1 MRKRKEPSRKDSV
14 DLARAQIE
22 AILEEIRV
30 AKQRMMPQWKLLRS
44 FKNLKFADTWEGNQ
58 RERDVEKRSKKVR
71 EKYEKF
77 LSFEERDLY
86 QKLLKELISDLRD
99 EDDPLNWEPRT
110 KRTLQEL
117 NRIKGDMKVAYFD
130 FLESLKDLIV
140 FIKEKQQEDM
150 EELER
155 LENDLEAKESTSSFV
170 QPNTKALKEGIES
183 MNYAKKKDAMIRA
196 LYERCQIGEITLAQ
210 REAAIERLNQLCE
223 STTTVDE
230 NPVDALVEAVNHYI
244 DGTDTAEELDR
255 TLCMVQESHP
265 EVLRAFT
272 GEDIDERYQTVL
284 ESVYHAIENDE
295 LSRSD
300 AKTWMGI
307 LQNGYETEMTHRL
320 LPFFGN
326 DEEQTLLESAM
337 DDGTDP
343 YYNMMDSYN
352 FMVDTIQELVDN
364 GTLTEEAAMEEY
376 QKLAINTY
384 VQMYEHAEDETA
396 VYEYAGYGYAD
407 AQVALASSIAV
418 ITSAIAI
425 PIGLLGTRKFKANK
439 LIQAYEKLHADTL
452 KVKFS
457 DLECKKMGM
466 EYAVEKYAPELKSI
480 FNRDAA
486 VNGRGYLIQYKGKPF
501 CFLVKYKSA
510 YTSYTSGGGGGGVSF
525 SDSTPRVLYKSIA
538 PEAKKHEDFYRAVM
552 ILKYAGMM
560 TPEVKDFLKSEL
572 KKAKAL
578 KKELKKEE
586 KAAEKKEKAKSKEDA
601 LTKEYVEHTT
611 EDALYDKVVSKIRAL
626 YENGDICLERR
637 EELLMEAKNRF
648 YFS

>member
-22 AILEEIRV
+22 AILEEVRV

-44 FKNLKFADTWEGNQ
+44 FKNLKFADTWEGDQ

-77 LSFEERDLY
+77 LSFEERELY

-130 FLESLKDLIV
+130 FLESLKDLII
-140 FIKEKQQEDM
+140 FIKEKQREDM

-155 LENDLEAKESTSSFV
+155 LENELEAKESTSV
-170 QPNTKALKEGIES
+170 LTQPNRKALKEGIES
-183 MNYAKKKDAMIRA
+183 MDYAKNKDAIIRA

-210 REAAIERLNQLCE
+210 REAAMERLNQLCE
-223 STTTVDE
+223 STNTVEE

-244 DGTDTAEELDR
+244 DGTNTAEELDR
-255 TLCMVQESHP
+255 TLCMIQESHP

-284 ESVYHAIENDE
+284 ESVHSAIECNALD
-295 LSRSD
+295 RSE
-300 AKTWMGI
+300 AKVWMEV

-326 DEEQTLLESAM
+326 EEEQTLLESAM
-337 DDGTDP
+337 DAGIDP
-343 YYNMMDSYN
+343 YYNMMESYN

-364 GTLTEEAAMEEY
+364 GTITEEAAMEEY

-384 VQMYEHAEDETA
+384 VQMNEHAEGDT
-396 VYEYAGYGYAD
+396 VMYEMD
-407 AQVALASSIAV
+407 AELVAFLATYIGIIAA
-418 ITSAIAI
+418 AIAI
-425 PIGLLGTRKFKANK
+425 PLGVLGRRKLKAKK
-439 LIQAYEKLHADTL
+439 LIDAYEMVHADELT
-452 KVKFS
+452 VKFS
-457 DLECKKMGM
+457 DLDCKKMGI

-486 VNGRGYLIQYKGKPF
+486 INGRGYLLQYKGKPF
-501 CFLVKYKSA
+501 CFLVKYNSSF
-510 YTSYTSGGGGGGVSF
+510 TSYTSGSGGGVSF
-525 SDSTPRVLYKSIA
+525 SDSAPRFLYKSIA
-538 PEAKKHEDFYRAVM
+538 PEAKKHEEFYRAVM
-552 ILKYAGMM
+552 ILKYATMM

-578 KKELKKEE
+578 KKELEKEE
-586 KAAEKKEKAKSKEDA
+586 KALEKKEKAKSKEDA

-611 EDALYDKVVSKIRAL
+611 EDALYEKVVSKIRAL
-626 YENGDICLERR
+626 YENGEISLERR
-637 EELLMEAKNRF
+637 EDLLMEAKNRF

>member
-77 LSFEERDLY
+77 LSFEERELY

-196 LYERCQIGEITLAQ
+196 LYERCQVGEITLAQ

-244 DGTDTAEELDR
+244 DGTDTAEDLDR
-255 TLCMVQESHP
+255 TICMVQESHP

-384 VQMYEHAEDETA
+384 VQMYEHAEGNA
-396 VYEYAGYGYAD
+396 PVYEVSESLVIGGVSAGTIAFIGIYIAMIAAVVSIPYGGFPP
-407 AQVALASSIAV
+407 SNKSK
-418 ITSAIAI
+418 
-425 PIGLLGTRKFKANK
+425 GKK
-439 LIQAYEKLHADTL
+439 LIKAYEKIHANEL
-452 KVKFS
+452 NVKFS
-457 DLECKKMGM
+457 DLDYKKLSI
-466 EYAVEKYAPELKSI
+466 EYVVEKYAPEFS
-480 FNRDAA
+480 
-486 VNGRGYLIQYKGKPF
+486 VNFMRLSEVSGNGILLTHQGKPF
-501 CFLVKYKSA
+501 CVAIVYAGYGTGNVRLAYKSLTA
-510 YTSYTSGGGGGGVSF
+510 
-525 SDSTPRVLYKSIA
+525 
-538 PEAKKHEDFYRAVM
+538 EAKKHEKFYRSA
-552 ILKYAGMM
+552 LSLRYAQLMS
-560 TPEVKDFLKSEL
+560 PEVKDFLKSEL
-572 KKAKAL
+572 KKAKSL
-578 KKELKKEE
+578 KKELEKEE

>member
-22 AILEEIRV
+22 AILEEVRV

-44 FKNLKFADTWEGNQ
+44 FKNLKFADTWEGDQ

-77 LSFEERDLY
+77 LSFEEREPY
-86 QKLLKELISDLRD
+86 QKLLKDLISDLRD

-130 FLESLKDLIV
+130 FLESLKDLII
-140 FIKEKQQEDM
+140 FIKEKQREDM

-155 LENDLEAKESTSSFV
+155 LENELEVKESTSV
-170 QPNTKALKEGIES
+170 LTQPNRKALKEGIES
-183 MNYAKKKDAMIRA
+183 MDYAKNKDAIIRA

-210 REAAIERLNQLCE
+210 REAAMERLNQLCE
-223 STTTVDE
+223 STNSVEE
-230 NPVDALVEAVNHYI
+230 NPVDALVEAVNQYI

-255 TLCMVQESHP
+255 TLCMIQESHP

-284 ESVYHAIENDE
+284 ESVHSAIEHNALD
-295 LSRSD
+295 RSE
-300 AKTWMGI
+300 AKVWMEV
-307 LQNGYETEMTHRL
+307 LQTGYETEMAHRL

-326 DEEQTLLESAM
+326 EEEQTLLESAM
-337 DDGTDP
+337 VEGTDP
-343 YYNMMDSYN
+343 YYNMMESYN

-384 VQMYEHAEDETA
+384 VQMHEHVEDDRVMYEMDAELVVMLATYIGALTA
-396 VYEYAGYGYAD
+396 I
-407 AQVALASSIAV
+407 IAV
-418 ITSAIAI
+418 
-425 PIGLLGTRKFKANK
+425 PLGIMGRRKIKARK
-439 LIQAYEKLHADTL
+439 LIDAYEMIHADELT
-452 KVKFS
+452 VKFS
-457 DLECKKMGM
+457 DLDCRKMGI

-480 FNRDAA
+480 FYRDAA
-486 VNGRGYLIQYKGKPF
+486 VNGRAYLMQHKGKPF
-501 CFLVKYKSA
+501 CFLVKYNS
-510 YTSYTSGGGGGGVSF
+510 SYSSDAVGSGGYGSAV
-525 SDSTPRVLYKSIA
+525 TMTAPRAFYKSIA
-538 PEAKKHEDFYRAVM
+538 PEAKKHEDFYRSVM
-552 ILKYAGMM
+552 ILKYATMM
-560 TPEVKDFLKSEL
+560 TPEVKDFLKYEL

-578 KKELKKEE
+578 KKELEKEE
-586 KAAEKKEKAKSKEDA
+586 KALKKKEKAKSKEDA

-626 YENGDICLERR
+626 YENGEISLECR
-637 EELLMEAKNRF
+637 EDLLMEAKNRF

>member
-77 LSFEERDLY
+77 LSFEERELY

-155 LENDLEAKESTSSFV
+155 LENDLEAKESTSGFV

-343 YYNMMDSYN
+343 YYNMMESYN

-384 VQMYEHAEDETA
+384 VQMHEHAEGDT
-396 VYEYAGYGYAD
+396 VMYEMD
-407 AQVALASSIAV
+407 AELVAMLATYIGIIAA
-418 ITSAIAI
+418 AIAI
-425 PIGLLGTRKFKANK
+425 PLGVMGRRKLKAKK
-439 LIQAYEKLHADTL
+439 LIDAYEMLHADELT
-452 KVKFS
+452 VKFS
-457 DLECKKMGM
+457 DLECKKMGI
-466 EYAVEKYAPELKSI
+466 EYAVEKYAPDLKSI
-480 FNRDAA
+480 FDRDAA
-486 VNGRGYLIQYKGKPF
+486 VNGRGYLLQYKGKPF
-501 CFLVKYKSA
+501 CFLVKYNSS
-510 YTSYTSGGGGGGVSF
+510 YTSYTSGSGGGGVSF
-525 SDSTPRVLYKSIA
+525 SAPRYLYKSIA

-552 ILKYAGMM
+552 ILKYATMM

-578 KKELKKEE
+578 KKELEKEA

-601 LTKEYVEHTT
+601 LTKEYVEHTA
-611 EDALYDKVVSKIRAL
+611 EDVLYDKVVSKIRAL

>member
-77 LSFEERDLY
+77 LSFEERELY

-244 DGTDTAEELDR
+244 DGTDTAEDLDR
-255 TLCMVQESHP
+255 TVCMVQESHP

-284 ESVYHAIENDE
+284 ESVHSAIEHNALD
-295 LSRSD
+295 RSE
-300 AKTWMGI
+300 AKVWMEV
-307 LQNGYETEMTHRL
+307 LQNGYETEMAHRL

-326 DEEQTLLESAM
+326 EEEQTMLESAM
-337 DDGTDP
+337 DEGTDP
-343 YYNMMDSYN
+343 YYNMMESYN

-384 VQMYEHAEDETA
+384 VQMHEHVEDDRVMYEMDAELVVMLATYIGALTA
-396 VYEYAGYGYAD
+396 I
-407 AQVALASSIAV
+407 IAV
-418 ITSAIAI
+418 
-425 PIGLLGTRKFKANK
+425 PLGIMGRRKIKARK
-439 LIQAYEKLHADTL
+439 LIDAYEMVHADEL
-452 KVKFS
+452 AVKFS
-457 DLECKKMGM
+457 DLDCRKMGI

-486 VNGRGYLIQYKGKPF
+486 VNGRGYLLQHKGKPF
-501 CFLVKYKSA
+501 CFLVKYNSS
-510 YTSYTSGGGGGGVSF
+510 YTSYASGSGGASF
-525 SDSTPRVLYKSIA
+525 TDSIPRVLYKSIA

-552 ILKYAGMM
+552 ILKYATMM

-578 KKELKKEE
+578 KKELEKEE

-601 LTKEYVEHTT
+601 LTKEYVEHTA
-611 EDALYDKVVSKIRAL
+611 EDTLYDKVVSKIRAL

>member
-223 STTTVDE
+223 STSTVDE

-244 DGTDTAEELDR
+244 DGTDTAEDLDR

-364 GTLTEEAAMEEY
+364 GTLTAEAAMEEY

-384 VQMYEHAEDETA
+384 VQMHEQAEDENPT
-396 VYEYAGYGYAD
+396 YESELTTT
-407 AQVALASSIAV
+407 VALSVGAGVVTVALVAAYIACGV
-418 ITSAIAI
+418 AIVSY
-425 PIGLLGTRKFKANK
+425 PFGGLPPRNK
-439 LIQAYEKLHADTL
+439 NKGKKLVKMYEKIHASDLT
-452 KVKFS
+452 VKFS
-457 DLECKKMGM
+457 DLDCSKLSI
-466 EYAVEKYAPELKSI
+466 EYVIEKYAPEFSTNFMRLAEVSGEG
-480 FNRDAA
+480 FLLRH
-486 VNGRGYLIQYKGKPF
+486 GGKPF
-501 CFLVKYKSA
+501 AVAISYAGTGSGVYRFAFKPLV
-510 YTSYTSGGGGGGVSF
+510 
-525 SDSTPRVLYKSIA
+525 
-538 PEAKKHEDFYRAVM
+538 PEAKKHEEFYRAA
-552 ILKYAGMM
+552 LSLQYAKIM
-560 TPEVKDFLKSEL
+560 TPETKDFLKSEL
-572 KKAKAL
+572 KKAKSL
-578 KKELKKEE
+578 KKELEKEE

-601 LTKEYVEHTT
+601 LTKEYVEHTA

-626 YENGDICLERR
+626 YENGDISLERR

>member
-223 STTTVDE
+223 STTTVEE
-230 NPVDALVEAVNHYI
+230 NPVDALVEAVNQYI
-244 DGTDTAEELDR
+244 DGADTAEELDH
-255 TLCMVQESHP
+255 TLCMIQESRP
-265 EVLRAFT
+265 DVLRAFI

-284 ESVYHAIENDE
+284 ESVHSAIEHNALD
-295 LSRSD
+295 RSE
-300 AKTWMGI
+300 AKVWMEV

-326 DEEQTLLESAM
+326 EEEQTLLESAM
-337 DDGTDP
+337 DEGTDP
-343 YYNMMDSYN
+343 YYNMMESYN

-384 VQMYEHAEDETA
+384 VQMHERVEDGNVMYEMDAEL
-396 VYEYAGYGYAD
+396 V
-407 AQVALASSIAV
+407 VMLATYIGVLAAIIAV
-418 ITSAIAI
+418 
-425 PIGLLGTRKFKANK
+425 PLGIMGRRKIKAKK
-439 LIQAYEKLHADTL
+439 LIDAYEMIHADELT
-452 KVKFS
+452 VKFS
-457 DLECKKMGM
+457 DLDCRKMGI

-480 FNRDAA
+480 FYRDAA
-486 VNGRGYLIQYKGKPF
+486 VNGRAYLLQHKGKPF
-501 CFLVKYKSA
+501 CFLVKYNS
-510 YTSYTSGGGGGGVSF
+510 SYSSDAVGSGGYGS
-525 SDSTPRVLYKSIA
+525 SITTTAPRAFYKSIA
-538 PEAKKHEDFYRAVM
+538 PEAKKHEDFYRSVM
-552 ILKYAGMM
+552 ILKYATMM

-578 KKELKKEE
+578 KKELEKEE
-586 KAAEKKEKAKSKEDA
+586 KALAKKEKAKSKEDA
-601 LTKEYVEHTT
+601 LTKEYVEHTA

-626 YENGDICLERR
+626 YENGEISLECR
-637 EELLMEAKNRF
+637 ENLLMEAKNRF

>member
-22 AILEEIRV
+22 AILEEVRV

-44 FKNLKFADTWEGNQ
+44 FKNLKFADTWEGDQ

-77 LSFEERDLY
+77 LSFEERELY

-130 FLESLKDLIV
+130 FLESLKDLII
-140 FIKEKQQEDM
+140 FIKEKQREDM
-150 EELER
+150 EELDR
-155 LENDLEAKESTSSFV
+155 LENELEAKESTSV
-170 QPNTKALKEGIES
+170 LTQPNRKALKEGIES
-183 MNYAKKKDAMIRA
+183 MDYAKNKDAIIRA

-210 REAAIERLNQLCE
+210 REAAMERLNQLCE
-223 STTTVDE
+223 SENTVEE
-230 NPVDALVEAVNHYI
+230 NPVDALVEAVSHYI
-244 DGTDTAEELDR
+244 DGTNTADELDR
-255 TLCMVQESHP
+255 TLCMIQESHP

-284 ESVYHAIENDE
+284 ESIHSAIEYNALD
-295 LSRSD
+295 RSE
-300 AKTWMGI
+300 AKVWMEV

-326 DEEQTLLESAM
+326 EEEQTLLESAM
-337 DDGTDP
+337 DEGTDP
-343 YYNMMDSYN
+343 YYNMMESYN
-352 FMVDTIQELVDN
+352 FMVDTIQELVEN

-384 VQMYEHAEDETA
+384 VQMYEHAEDETT
-396 VYEYAGYGYAD
+396 VYEYVHDQIG
-407 AQVALASSIAV
+407 LAWCIGI

-425 PIGLLGTRKFKANK
+425 PLGLIGTRKFKANK

-457 DLECKKMGM
+457 DLECKKMSM

-486 VNGRGYLIQYKGKPF
+486 INGRAYLLQHKGKPF
-501 CFLVKYKSA
+501 CFLVKYKSS
-510 YTSYTSGGGGGGVSF
+510 YTSYTSGSGGGGVSF
-525 SDSTPRVLYKSIA
+525 SDSAPRFLYKSIA
-538 PEAKKHEDFYRAVM
+538 PEAKKHEEFYRSVM
-552 ILKYAGMM
+552 ILKYATMM

-578 KKELKKEE
+578 KKELEKEE
-586 KAAEKKEKAKSKEDA
+586 KALEKKEKAKSKEDA

-611 EDALYDKVVSKIRAL
+611 EDALYEKVVSKIRAL
-626 YENGDICLERR
+626 YENGEISLERR
-637 EELLMEAKNRF
+637 EDLLMEAKNRF

>member
-244 DGTDTAEELDR
+244 DGTDTAEDLDR
-255 TLCMVQESHP
+255 TLCLVQESHP

-384 VQMYEHAEDETA
+384 VQMHEHVEDDNVMYEMDAEL
-396 VYEYAGYGYAD
+396 V
-407 AQVALASSIAV
+407 VMLATYIGIIAA
-418 ITSAIAI
+418 AIAI
-425 PIGLLGTRKFKANK
+425 PLGVMGRIKLKAKK
-439 LIQAYEKLHADTL
+439 LIDAYEMVHADELT
-452 KVKFS
+452 VKFS
-457 DLECKKMGM
+457 DLECKKMGI

-480 FNRDAA
+480 FDRDAA
-486 VNGRGYLIQYKGKPF
+486 VNGCGYLLQYKGKPF
-501 CFLVKYKSA
+501 CFLVKYNSS
-510 YTSYTSGGGGGGVSF
+510 YTSYTSGSGGGGGVSF
-525 SDSTPRVLYKSIA
+525 SAPRFLYKSIA
-538 PEAKKHEDFYRAVM
+538 PEAKKHEDFYRAIM
-552 ILKYAGMM
+552 ILKYATMM

-572 KKAKAL
+572 KKAKSL
-578 KKELKKEE
+578 KKELEKEE
-586 KAAEKKEKAKSKEDA
+586 KAAAKKEKAKSKEDA
-601 LTKEYVEHTT
+601 LTKEYVEHTAG
-611 EDALYDKVVSKIRAL
+611 DALYDKVVSKIRAL

>member
-223 STTTVDE
+223 STTMVDE

-244 DGTDTAEELDR
+244 DGTDTAEDLDR

-343 YYNMMDSYN
+343 YYNMMESYN

-364 GTLTEEAAMEEY
+364 GTLTEEAAMEEC

-384 VQMYEHAEDETA
+384 VQMHEHAEGDN
-396 VYEYAGYGYAD
+396 VMYEMD
-407 AQVALASSIAV
+407 AELVAMLATYIGIIAA
-418 ITSAIAI
+418 AIAI
-425 PIGLLGTRKFKANK
+425 PLGVMGRIKLKAKK
-439 LIQAYEKLHADTL
+439 LIDAYEMVHADELT
-452 KVKFS
+452 VKFS
-457 DLECKKMGM
+457 DLECKKMGI
-466 EYAVEKYAPELKSI
+466 EYAIEKYAPELKSI
-480 FNRDAA
+480 FDRDAA
-486 VNGRGYLIQYKGKPF
+486 VNGRGYLLQYKGKPF
-501 CFLVKYKSA
+501 CFLVKYNSS
-510 YTSYTSGGGGGGVSF
+510 YTSYTSGSGGGGGVSF
-525 SDSTPRVLYKSIA
+525 SAPRFLYKSIA
-538 PEAKKHEDFYRAVM
+538 ADAKKHEDFYRAVM
-552 ILKYAGMM
+552 ILKYATMM

-572 KKAKAL
+572 KKVKAL
-578 KKELKKEE
+578 KKELEKEE
-586 KAAEKKEKAKSKEDA
+586 KAAAKKEKAKSKEDA
-601 LTKEYVEHTT
+601 LTKEYVEHTA
-611 EDALYDKVVSKIRAL
+611 EDALYDKVVSKIRTL

>member
-22 AILEEIRV
+22 AISEEIRV

-44 FKNLKFADTWEGNQ
+44 FKNLKFADTWEGDQ

-77 LSFEERDLY
+77 LSFEERELY

-130 FLESLKDLIV
+130 FLESLKDLII
-140 FIKEKQQEDM
+140 FIKEKQREDM

-155 LENDLEAKESTSSFV
+155 LENELEAKESTSV
-170 QPNTKALKEGIES
+170 LTQPNRKALKEGIES
-183 MNYAKKKDAMIRA
+183 MDYAKNKDAIIRA

-210 REAAIERLNQLCE
+210 REAAMERLNQLCE
-223 STTTVDE
+223 SANTVEE

-244 DGTDTAEELDR
+244 DGTNTAEELDR
-255 TLCMVQESHP
+255 TLCMIQESHP

-284 ESVYHAIENDE
+284 ESVHSAIEYNALD
-295 LSRSD
+295 RSE
-300 AKTWMGI
+300 AKVWMEV

-326 DEEQTLLESAM
+326 EEEQTLLESAM
-337 DDGTDP
+337 DEGTDP
-343 YYNMMDSYN
+343 YYNMMEYYN
-352 FMVDTIQELVDN
+352 FMVDTIQELVEN

-384 VQMYEHAEDETA
+384 VQMYEHAEGDT
-396 VYEYAGYGYAD
+396 VMYEMD
-407 AQVALASSIAV
+407 AELVAFLATYIGIIAA
-418 ITSAIAI
+418 AIAI
-425 PIGLLGTRKFKANK
+425 PLGVLGRRKLKAKK
-439 LIQAYEKLHADTL
+439 LIDAYEMIHADELT
-452 KVKFS
+452 VKFS
-457 DLECKKMGM
+457 DLDCKKMGI

-486 VNGRGYLIQYKGKPF
+486 INGRGYLLQYKGKPF
-501 CFLVKYKSA
+501 CFLVKYNSSF
-510 YTSYTSGGGGGGVSF
+510 TSYTSGSGGGVSF
-525 SDSTPRVLYKSIA
+525 SDSAPRFLYKSIA
-538 PEAKKHEDFYRAVM
+538 PEAKKHEEFYRAVM
-552 ILKYAGMM
+552 ILKYATMM

-578 KKELKKEE
+578 KKELEKEE
-586 KAAEKKEKAKSKEDA
+586 KALEKKEKAKSKEDA

-611 EDALYDKVVSKIRAL
+611 EDALYEKVVSKIRTL
-626 YENGDICLERR
+626 YENGEISLERR
-637 EELLMEAKNRF
+637 EDLLMEAKNRF

>member
-244 DGTDTAEELDR
+244 DGTDTAEDLDR

-307 LQNGYETEMTHRL
+307 LQNGYETEMAHRL

-326 DEEQTLLESAM
+326 AEEQTLLESAM
-337 DDGTDP
+337 DAGTDP
-343 YYNMMDSYN
+343 YYNMMESYN

-384 VQMYEHAEDETA
+384 VQMHEHVEDDNVMYETVDEL
-396 VYEYAGYGYAD
+396 
-407 AQVALASSIAV
+407 LASNATIIA
-418 ITSAIAI
+418 IIAAAIAI
-425 PIGLLGTRKFKANK
+425 PLGVLGRRKLKANK

-466 EYAVEKYAPELKSI
+466 EYAIEKYAPELKPM

-486 VNGRGYLIQYKGKPF
+486 VNGRGYLLQHKGKPF
-501 CFLVKYKSA
+501 CFLVKYNSS
-510 YTSYTSGGGGGGVSF
+510 YTSYAGGSGGGAVSF
-525 SDSTPRVLYKSIA
+525 SDSAPRFLYKSIA
-538 PEAKKHEDFYRAVM
+538 PEAKKHEDFYRSIM
-552 ILKYAGMM
+552 ILKYAMMM

-572 KKAKAL
+572 KKAKSL
-578 KKELKKEE
+578 KKELEKEE
-586 KAAEKKEKAKSKEDA
+586 KAIAKKEKAKSKEDA
-601 LTKEYVEHTT
+601 LTKEYVEHTA
-611 EDALYDKVVSKIRAL
+611 EDVLYDKVVSKIRAL

>member
-77 LSFEERDLY
+77 LSFEERELY

-155 LENDLEAKESTSSFV
+155 LENDLEAKESTSGFV

-244 DGTDTAEELDR
+244 DGTDTAEDLDR
-255 TLCMVQESHP
+255 TICMVQESHP

-320 LPFFGN
+320 IPFFGN

-384 VQMYEHAEDETA
+384 VQMHEHVEDDNVMYEMDAEL
-396 VYEYAGYGYAD
+396 
-407 AQVALASSIAV
+407 VAMLATYIGIIAA
-418 ITSAIAI
+418 AIAI
-425 PIGLLGTRKFKANK
+425 PLGVLGRRKSKAKK
-439 LIQAYEKLHADTL
+439 LIDAYEMVHADELT
-452 KVKFS
+452 VKFS
-457 DLECKKMGM
+457 DLECKKMGI
-466 EYAVEKYAPELKSI
+466 EYAVEKYVPDLKSI

-486 VNGRGYLIQYKGKPF
+486 VNGRGYLLQHKGKPF
-501 CFLVKYKSA
+501 CFLVKYNSS
-510 YTSYTSGGGGGGVSF
+510 YTSYTSGSGGGVSF
-525 SDSTPRVLYKSIA
+525 SDSAPRVLYKSIA
-538 PEAKKHEDFYRAVM
+538 PESKKHEDFYRAVM

-578 KKELKKEE
+578 KKELEKEE

-601 LTKEYVEHTT
+601 LTKEYVEHTA

-626 YENGDICLERR
+626 YENGDISLERR